1 MRANEFLIE
10 RATDVLFHYTGIRAG
25 LKILQSGNFELAS
38 VTGTKSE
45 EQYAPPGYP
54 YFLSLTRTI
63 TGDYHRWVGSG
74 AVMFKLN
81 GDWFNSRYIVKP
93 IEIGRASC
101 RERVL
106 LGV

>member
-54 YFLSLTRTI
+54 YFTNNNWRLS
-63 TGDYHRWVGSG
+63 S
-74 AVMFKLN
+74 
-81 GDWFNSRYIVKP
+81 
-93 IEIGRASC
+93 
-101 RERVL
+101 
-106 LGV
+106 LGGIRRCDVQTQW